1 MVIRNKKAPAE
12 TTGARAAFCYFEL
25 TIELPPADGLVGG
38 KYFFDQ
44 NVIVRV
50 TIVEIKFIGI
60 TITVENLNQ
69 GLDVIIGL
77 RTVYL

>member
-1 MVIRNKKAPAE
+1 MKKNPIKKAPAKRQRLFLF
-12 TTGARAAFCYFEL
+12 TLLCN
-25 TIELPPADGLVGG
+25 LPPADGLVGG
-38 KYFFDQ
+38 KYLFDQ
-44 NVIVRV
+44 DIVVRV
-50 TIVEIKFIGI
+50 TIVKIKFIGI